1 MPRNSASVSTKAACL
16 RRFGKFSR
24 LIKGLAL
31 ASAVFSSQLITASH
45 SFAVPFDFPSVDVSG
60 NEIQSQHQSPVRAST
75 VLKRTS
81 AQSPKDDTQSKPLV
95 RFHAWGGSAQVNG
108 YLQWVL
114 SLIHI

>member
-1 MPRNSASVSTKAACL
+1 MPRNSASVSTKTACL

-45 SFAVPFDFPSVDVSG
+45 SFALPFDIPSVDVSG
-60 NEIQSQHQSPVRAST
+60 NKIQSQPQSPVRAST

-81 AQSPKDDTQSKPLV
+81 AQSPKEDTQSKPLV
-95 RFHAWGGSAQVNG
+95 RFHAWGGKRSSKWLFAMG
-108 YLQWVL
+108 RRA
-114 SLIHI
+114 S